1 MTPLLRILE
10 LWRGQIFWLVLG
22 VVIALIAFG
31 ASVALMMLSGSLLV
45 ASFGGAVVALPALL
59 QIVGPTRVVSRY
71 LERLAT
77 HEATF
82 RALTDLRV
90 WFFRGLA
97 ERSAGGL
104 GFRSAGDVLAR
115 LVNDIEAL
123 DGLYLRI
130 LVPFASLLLLVPL
143 FLVVP
148 ERASPLLGAGLVV
161 VLLAAGLLLPIL
173 MARAAR
179 VAAVGLTTSVA
190 ALRVICLDALSGLR
204 EVRAFGAEGR
214 MIARMQMIEAGLL
227 HAQRSLAARGA
238 LANAGAFF
246 VGQLALLLVL
256 LLAGGASGEA
266 ITLVFLVIAGF
277 EAVGAL
283 PRAGAYAGAATQSA
297 QRVID
302 AAEGPI
308 PVPDPV
314 LRSLAP
320 AGNSIRVEGV
330 RFRWSPDRPLVF
342 DGLGLEIPAGCRVAL
357 LGPSGAGKSSLAA
370 LLLKVAVPESGRIR
384 LGGTDIATLPAA
396 IVRERIGW
404 LGQATHLFDDSIR
417 ANLLLGRSE
426 ATDAELWAA
435 LDQAAIGELVRG
447 LPEGLETWVGEGGTR
462 FSGGQARRLVLAR
475 ALLSRA
481 PILIL
486 DEPCTGLDADAERAF
501 LETVNQVAPDR
512 TVILIVHRLT
522 GVERLDRIYR
532 LAGGRALAATA

>member
-1 MTPLLRILE
+1 MSPLLRILE
-10 LWRGQIFWLVLG
+10 LWRGQIFWLIVG
-22 VVIALIAFG
+22 VVISLIAFG

-45 ASFGGAVVALPALL
+45 ASFGGAVVAIPALL

-97 ERSAGGL
+97 TRSAGGL

-130 LVPFASLLLLVPL
+130 LVPFASLLLLVPV

-148 ERASPLLGAGLVV
+148 ARASPLLGAGLVV